1 MYFFKTCWPKISQ
14 LFDFEESYLLGL
26 GPLGSHGSSHVFV
39 AASPPFWRPLLGIV
53 CWSDFWRSALVFL
66 EPFEFRVAFNPF

>member
-1 MYFFKTCWPKISQ
+1 MDIREPYTKFIILDMNVKSEFNFLISMYFFKTCWPKISQ

-39 AASPPFWRPLLGIV
+39 AASPPFWSPLL
-53 CWSDFWRSALVFL
+53 A
-66 EPFEFRVAFNPF
+66 N